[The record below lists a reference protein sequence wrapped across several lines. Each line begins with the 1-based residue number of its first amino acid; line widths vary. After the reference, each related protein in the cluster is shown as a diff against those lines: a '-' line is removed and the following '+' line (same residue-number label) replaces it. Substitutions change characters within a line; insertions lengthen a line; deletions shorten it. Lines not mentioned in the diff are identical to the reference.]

1 MEACLNPSAFLWKIS
16 MNTVTIGN
24 FDGIHKGHLK
34 VIERA
39 RSFGDTGLVCFE
51 PIARQYFSDNS
62 WRRRLTTVAERSD
75 ILKKLGIENIHII
88 PFDAET
94 AEKSPDR
101 FLTELH
107 EWENFSRIVIGYDF
121 HFGRNRSG
129 TVEYL
134 KRWCTSRE
142 IDTIIVPPLEC
153 DDGPVK
159 SERIR
164 SLLEIGELRS
174 AEKFLGRHY
183 SVTGVVSRGK
193 GQGKLI
199 GFPTLNV
206 RVPGCKL
213 LPEPGSY
220 AGYVDFRGGFMPAAV
235 FVPDSATGPVEA
247 HIVDYRAGDVYG
259 SIMKVSFVE
268 KLRNTASS
276 SSTEE
281 LRRLI
286 AGDVESVR
294 QYTTMKERT
303 EDLER

>member
-1 MEACLNPSAFLWKIS
+1 MCLNRSVFSWGIS

-34 VIERA
+34 VIEKA
-39 RSFGDTGLVCFE
+39 RSFGDMGLVCFE
-51 PIARQYFSDNS
+51 PVSRQYFADNS
-62 WRRRLTTVAERSD
+62 WRKRLTTVAERLD
-75 ILKKLGIENIHII
+75 ILGELGVENIKIL
-88 PFDAET
+88 PFDTET

-107 EWENFSRIVIGYDF
+107 EWGNFSRIVVGYDF

-134 KRWCTSRE
+134 RRWCTSRE

-153 DDGPVK
+153 DDEPVK

-174 AEKFLGRHY
+174 AGKYLGRHY
-183 SVTGVVSRGK
+183 FVTGVVSRGK
-193 GQGKLI
+193 GLGKII

-220 AGYVDFRGGFMPAAV
+220 AGYVDSSDGIMPAAV

-247 HIVDYRAGDVYG
+247 HLVDYRAGDVYG
-259 SIMKVSFVE
+259 SIMKVSFVR

-276 SSTEE
+276 SSIEE
-281 LRRLI
+281 LKRLI

-294 QYTTMKERT
+294 QHAVTKERT